1 MTTRNNKRLTQ
12 AEMQI
17 MNTLWSLSEATVR
30 QVQESLKS
38 KKKPAYNTVLTM
50 MRILRDKGI
59 VASRRDGKTDI
70 YHPLVTRKQIGRNYL
85 DEMLQV
91 FFSGSASALVSQLL
105 ESKKV
110 DETELDEIR
119 KMLENGGNEDE
130 QTG

>member
-1 MTTRNNKRLTQ
+1 MTARNNKRLTR

-17 MNTLWSLSEATVR
+17 MNTLWKLSEATVR
-30 QVQESLKS
+30 EVQENLKS
-38 KKKPAYNTVLTM
+38 SKRPAYNTVLTL

-59 VASRRDGKTDI
+59 VASRREGKTDI
-70 YHPLVTRKQIGRNYL
+70 YHPLVSRKQFGRNYL

-110 DETELDEIR
+110 NKEEIAEIR
-119 KMLENGGNEDE
+119 EMLGNSVSKE
-130 QTG
+130 G

>member
-30 QVQESLKS
+30 QVQENLKS
-38 KKKPAYNTVLTM
+38 KKKPAYNTVLTL

-59 VASRRDGKTDI
+59 VASHREGKTDI
-70 YHPLVTRKQIGRNYL
+70 YHPLVTRKQVGRNYL

-105 ESKKV
+105 ESKEV
-110 DETELDEIR
+110 DREELAEIR
-119 KMLENGGNEDE
+119 KMLENGDKEK
-130 QTG
+130 

>member
-30 QVQESLKS
+30 QVQENLKS

-105 ESKKV
+105 ESKQV
-110 DETELDEIR
+110 NEGEIAEIR
-119 KMLENGGNEDE
+119 KMLEDGE
-130 QTG
+130 QEK